1 MKNLSILGLAAL
13 MPSST
18 IAHYFFPHFVI
29 NGQVTP
35 EYEYT
40 REHDNFLNPSWED
53 GAFLN
58 SDDLRCNKGSMNHRT
73 EPKTATVIAGQD
85 VVGFQTYA
93 GTDGL
98 YHPGPVQIY
107 MSKAPGDVRDYDG
120 SGDWFKVYQL
130 GHREGSTADD
140 AWLTWKKNQ
149 FTFQMPAEIPA
160 GQYLIRIEQ
169 AATHQ
174 PYTHREFYV
183 QCAHIEVVSD
193 WQGTPGPLFK
203 IPGVYSRDQPFFQ
216 YDSWAQPQPTVCPL
230 PGPAM
235 WPNNNNL
242 NKIL

>member
-1 MKNLSILGLAAL
+1 MKNLSVLALAAL
-13 MPSST
+13 MPSASV
-18 IAHYFFPHFVI
+18 AHYFFPHFVI

-35 EYEYT
+35 EYQYT
-40 REHDNFLNPSWED
+40 RKHDNFLNPSWED

-58 SDDLRCNKGSMNHRT
+58 NNDLRCNKGSMNHRT
-73 EPKTATVIAGQD
+73 EPQTARVIAGQD

-130 GHREGSTADD
+130 GHREGSTRDD
-140 AWLTWKKNQ
+140 MWLTWKKRQ
-149 FTFQMPAEIPA
+149 FTFKMPAEIPA
-160 GQYLIRIEQ
+160 GQYLMRIEQ

-183 QCAHIEVVSD
+183 QCAHVEVVSS
-193 WQGTPGPLFK
+193 WQGNPQPTFK
-203 IPGVYSRDQPFFQ
+203 IPGVYNRDQPFFK
-216 YDSWAQPQPTVCPL
+216 YDSWAQPQPTICPL

-242 NKIL
+242 NKP

>member
-1 MKNLSILGLAAL
+1 M
-13 MPSST
+13 
-18 IAHYFFPHFVI
+18 AHYFFPHLVV
-29 NGQVTP
+29 NGQVTA
-35 EYEYT
+35 EHEYT
-40 REHDNFLNPSWED
+40 RKHDNFLNPSWED

-58 SDDLRCNKGSMNHRT
+58 NNDLRCNKGSMNHRT
-73 EPKTATVIAGQD
+73 EPKTYRITAGQD
-85 VVGFQTYA
+85 VVGFQAYA

-130 GHREGSTADD
+130 GHRDGSTADD
-140 AWLTWKKNQ
+140 AWLAWKKRQ
-149 FTFQMPAEIPA
+149 FTFKMPAEIPA
-160 GQYLIRIEQ
+160 GQYLMRMEQ

-174 PYTHREFYV
+174 PYTHREFYT
-183 QCAHIEVVSD
+183 QCAHIEVVSNY
-193 WQGTPGPLFK
+193 QGSPSPTFK
-203 IPGVYSRDQPFFQ
+203 IPGVYNRDQPFFK